1 MPVRLNLRLLVTC
14 GEVRPV
20 SSTWE
25 RTLEASTRHAATP
38 KCFWGCTLLSPF
50 FYLPAPPNTKYH
62 RSFLDYL
69 VMCYFFFIAFSP
81 RNIVTF
87 LNNICPGCLGG
98 WISSLLSSSHLP
110 HRVTK
115 MTVTGVS
122 KLPKTEQETINILQG
137 QVICREPGWSA
148 LFQ

>member
-1 MPVRLNLRLLVTC
+1 MPVRLSHMLLAVC
-14 GEVRPV
+14 GEVGRV

-38 KCFWGCTLLSPF
+38 RSFWGYTLLSPF
-50 FYLPAPPNTKYH
+50 CYLPAPPNTKYH

-69 VMCYFFFIAFSP
+69 IMCYFFFIAFYP

-87 LNNICPGCLGG
+87 LNNFCPIFSP
-98 WISSLLSSSHLP
+98 ISLP
-110 HRVTK
+110 FTSTVTK
-115 MTVTGVS
+115 LTVTGVR
-122 KLPKTEQETINILQG
+122 KLPKTEQETINIVQG
-137 QVICREPGWSA
+137 QVMCRKPGCSA